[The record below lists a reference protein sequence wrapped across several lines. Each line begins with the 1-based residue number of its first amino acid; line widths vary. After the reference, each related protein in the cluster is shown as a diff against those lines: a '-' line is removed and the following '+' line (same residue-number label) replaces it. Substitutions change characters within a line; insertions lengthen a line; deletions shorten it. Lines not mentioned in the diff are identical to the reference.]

1 MRIRNPEVIFASWS
15 SSAPVHAQVD
25 MASYY
30 KAAERSL
37 TRNCSADWVAVT
49 KYVDD
54 VLGGSNETAATNI
67 KFALEFARLSGKGG
81 NTTLAQNLTHS
92 EAAKISNVNAAGILM
107 DPLNFYQV
115 FQISLALLLPNVPTS
130 TMASTHHC
138 YLSATSSR
146 RITSPQRLSSTE
158 SQQTEASILPSMP
171 SLLHSPN

>member
-54 VLGGSNETAATNI
+54 VLGGSNETASTDI
-67 KFALEFARLSGKGG
+67 KFSLEFARLSGKGG
-81 NTTLAQNLTHS
+81 NTTLAQNLTRA
-92 EAAKISNVNAAGILM
+92 EAAKISNVDAAGILM

-115 FQISLALLLPNVPTS
+115 STGICSLVILRPTQ
-130 TMASTHHC
+130 H
-138 YLSATSSR
+138 
-146 RITSPQRLSSTE
+146 
-158 SQQTEASILPSMP
+158 
-171 SLLHSPN
+171 